1 MRLINT
7 KTNKPVVTGEVV
19 HHKGQPAFVT
29 GWQIPQHAGSTGRV
43 YVQHMTDERSH
54 REYFPSVYGLE
65 WVEDAQGSQ

>member
-1 MRLINT
+1 
-7 KTNKPVVTGEVV
+7 
-19 HHKGQPAFVT
+19 
-29 GWQIPQHAGSTGRV
+29 V